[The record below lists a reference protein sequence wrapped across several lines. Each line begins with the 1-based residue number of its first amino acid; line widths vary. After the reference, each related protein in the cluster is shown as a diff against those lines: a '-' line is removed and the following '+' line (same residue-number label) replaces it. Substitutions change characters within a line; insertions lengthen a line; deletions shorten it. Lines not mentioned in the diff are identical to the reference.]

1 VVGRRLAALIRSL
14 WRPQRSRN
22 LVRWAADEMGS
33 SFTSFHDHGFWT
45 RDASLE
51 LWLYL
56 LAAEVQGLE
65 APPAWLRKAADDW
78 TTQAT
83 VGMTGCVSAGLD
95 HYGSTPDRIAI
106 LVSLAEATL
115 ASLRARGTVLSSA
128 WLNSLGLGG
137 PGSYFTADV
146 PADPFLRAGE
156 TFIRLLQGE
165 ITWTASSAPLI

>member
-1 VVGRRLAALIRSL
+1 
-14 WRPQRSRN
+14 
-22 LVRWAADEMGS
+22 MGS

-56 LAAEVQGLE
+56 LSTEIRRLDR
-65 APPAWLRKAADDW
+65 APTWLREAADAW

-83 VGMTGCVSAGLD
+83 IGMTGCVSAGLD
-95 HYGSTPDRIAI
+95 DYASTPDR
-106 LVSLAEATL
+106 VSTLLSLSDAAL
-115 ASLRARGTVLSSA
+115 ASLRARGPVLSMA

-137 PGSYFTADV
+137 PGSHFSADL
-146 PADPFLRAGE
+146 PAE
-156 TFIRLLQGE
+156 VFIRTGEAFIQLLRGE